1 MDSNEPPRAEA
12 GRAGAEARPERR
24 WGRQAEAERNDR
36 IVLEAARAVFA
47 EQGAGAPMSALADR
61 AGVGI
66 ATFYR
71 RYGSKEELLQRLCLL
86 SMEESIASAREALA
100 HEGDGWSAVCGYV
113 QRCVAARVGA
123 LGPAAG
129 TIAVTAEMT
138 AASEL
143 GRELMDELVRRA
155 QADGTVRPDLAPLDV
170 SYLIEH
176 FSRIPRGTEDQD
188 TISRRLLT
196 LALDGLRGSDRRV
209 PLPGAPPSWESYSG
223 RWYGPVDPD
232 PAPPGPP
239 GG

>member
-1 MDSNEPPRAEA
+1 M
-12 GRAGAEARPERR
+12 EARRERR

-47 EQGAGAPMSALADR
+47 EQGAGAPMSALAER

-100 HEGDGWSAVCGYV
+100 HEGDGWSAVCGFV
-113 QRCVAARVGA
+113 RRCVAARVGA

-129 TIAVTAEMT
+129 TIAVTGEMT

-143 GRELMDELVRRA
+143 GRELLDELVRRA
-155 QADGTVRPDLAPLDV
+155 QADGTVRPDLATLDV

-176 FSRIPRGTEDQD
+176 FSRIPRCTEEQAG
-188 TISRRLLT
+188 ISRRLLAI
-196 LALDGLRGSDRRV
+196 ALDGLRAGDQRSA
-209 PLPGAPPSWESYSG
+209 LPGTPPSWESYSG
-223 RWYGPVDPD
+223 RWYES
-232 PAPPGPP
+232 
-239 GG
+239 GGSKEDRPSPSGG